1 MKIPKKIEKR
11 GSVRTQVSIPVK
23 YRVYGEESK
32 LQKSFVTG
40 HSRDISIGGLK
51 LAVKEHDPIGTELE
65 LEIMLPRALGMHT
78 SARVIGKVVGLDE
91 WRVDGTVNRFNR
103 ISFVEP
109 DKDAQVLILRLMFEL
124 MKQKISR
131 K

>member
-23 YRVYGEESK
+23 YRVYGEASK

-40 HSRDISIGGLK
+40 HSRDISVGGLK
-51 LAVKEHDPIGTELE
+51 LAVKDHDPIGTELE

-124 MKQKISR
+124 MKQKQSR
-131 K
+131 R